1 MGIKSCNN
9 HPTRSAVMHCS
20 QCHKPICEKC
30 VINGRFC
37 SQPCND
43 KFSKFYSGYKGGPKN
58 TSKLMR
64 VVSTIVSLALLG
76 AGVYVLLKF
85 LGVLPPGR

>member
-9 HPTRSAVMHCS
+9 HPTRTAVMHCS

-30 VINGRFC
+30 VQNGRFC
-37 SQPCND
+37 SQPCNE
-43 KFSKFYSGYKGGPKN
+43 KFSKFYSSFKGGGQK

-64 VVSTIVSLALLG
+64 VVSTVVSLALLAG
-76 AGVYVLLKF
+76 GVYVLLKF
-85 LGVLPPGR
+85 LGVQLPGR